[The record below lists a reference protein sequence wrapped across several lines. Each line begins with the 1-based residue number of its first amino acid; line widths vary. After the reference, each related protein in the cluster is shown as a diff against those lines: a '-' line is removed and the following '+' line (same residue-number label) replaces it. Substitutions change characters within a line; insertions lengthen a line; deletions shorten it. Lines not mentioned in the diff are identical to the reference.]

1 VLSRW
6 AKETLTGFNGHV
18 DYLHTKIL
26 LVGALGE
33 TPTTISGS
41 ANFSEASTTS
51 NDENMLVIAGD
62 RDVADVYFTEYMRIF
77 QHFYARWWAAKL
89 GTAGADSHS
98 FLTEDD
104 SWQAPYWT
112 MSPKSRE
119 RDLYAHQV
127 GGNG

>member
-1 VLSRW
+1 M
-6 AKETLTGFNGHV
+6 AATGQITWPSAGTTHAATGHIPMSL
-18 DYLHTKIL
+18 DNLP
-26 LVGALGE
+26 A
-33 TPTTISGS
+33 
-41 ANFSEASTTS
+41 
-51 NDENMLVIAGD
+51 
-62 RDVADVYFTEYMRIF
+62 
-77 QHFYARWWAAKL
+77 FYARWWAAKL

-98 FLTEDD
+98 FLIEDD